1 MALNPN
7 ELLIFK
13 KRGIKVEAKKKAAKL
28 AAAKAPVPKEN
39 VAATPAQ
46 TPAPTSAPTPT
57 PKSTLPKFEAKP
69 EEKPNV
75 APLIKAKPAEKEN
88 DTDVYISKMIKE
100 EEENTKKLDEIQK
113 IEDELEPGAPRIP
126 SGQITKKESLKLA
139 KGRTCTTHPWRD
151 AYAICSYCKRPF
163 CYSDI
168 VAYGK
173 GFYCTEDI
181 GKVSATTAEH
191 LRNPINTF
199 AYVSAVLLVANAALL
214 LYFNPQSLTVI
225 NEIMRSGPLEFIKT
239 INYVSLVYL
248 SNLFII
254 LFGFISAILLFANSG
269 KGVAIGGLV
278 DSFTII
284 ITTYELLNTNANYLF
299 AVSAV
304 AFISIATIALSRM
317 SSANKKYQEELKY
330 PNVEWPKVEGF

>member
-1 MALNPN
+1 MALDPN

-13 KRGIKVEAKKKAAKL
+13 KRGIKVEVKKKTAKPV
-28 AAAKAPVPKEN
+28 AAKAPAPKEK
-39 VAATPAQ
+39 VAAA
-46 TPAPTSAPTPT
+46 APTPASKPT
-57 PKSTLPKFEAKP
+57 PKPEVKY
-69 EEKPNV
+69 EEKPSIV
-75 APLIKAKPAEKEN
+75 APSLAKPSEKEN
-88 DTDVYISKMIKE
+88 ETDIYISKMIKE
-100 EEENTKKLDEIQK
+100 EEENSKKLGEIQK
-113 IEDELEPGAPRIP
+113 IEEELEPGALRIP
-126 SGQITKKESLKLA
+126 SGKLTKKESLKLA
-139 KGRTCTTHPWRD
+139 KGRTCVTHPWRD

-181 GKVSATTAEH
+181 SKVSASTAER
-191 LRNPINTF
+191 LKNSINTF

-214 LYFNPQSLTVI
+214 LYFNPQSLIVI
-225 NEIMRSGPLEFIKT
+225 NEVMKTGPLEFIKS

-254 LFGFISAILLFANSG
+254 LFGFISAALLFANSG
-269 KGVAIGGLV
+269 KGAAIGGLV

-299 AVSAV
+299 AVSAI
-304 AFISIATIALSRM
+304 AFVSIATIALSRM
-317 SSANKKYQEELKY
+317 SAANKEYQEELEY

>member
-13 KRGIKVEAKKKAAKL
+13 KRGIKIEVKKKAAKPV
-28 AAAKAPVPKEN
+28 AAKVPVPKEK
-39 VAATPAQ
+39 VAAPAP
-46 TPAPTSAPTPT
+46 TPAP
-57 PKSTLPKFEAKP
+57 KSIPPKFEAKP
-69 EEKPNV
+69 EEKPSI
-75 APLIKAKPAEKEN
+75 APLIETKPAEKEN

-100 EEENTKKLDEIQK
+100 EEENTKKLGEIQK
-113 IEDELEPGAPRIP
+113 IEEELEPGAPKIP
-126 SGQITKKESLKLA
+126 SGKITKKESLKLA
-139 KGRTCTTHPWRD
+139 KGLTCTTHPWRN
-151 AYAICSYCKRPF
+151 AYAICSYCKRSF

-173 GFYCTEDI
+173 EFYCAEDI

-191 LRNPINTF
+191 MRNPINTF

-225 NEIMRSGPLEFIKT
+225 NEIMRTGPLEFINT
-239 INYVSLVYL
+239 VNYVSLVYL

-254 LFGFISAILLFANSG
+254 IFGFISAIFLFANSR

-299 AVSAV
+299 VVSAV

-317 SSANKKYQEELKY
+317 SSANKEYQEELKY

>member
-1 MALNPN
+1 MALDPN

-13 KRGIKVEAKKKAAKL
+13 KRGIKVEVKKKTAKPV
-28 AAAKAPVPKEN
+28 AAKAPAPKEK
-39 VAATPAQ
+39 VAAAPAP
-46 TPAPTSAPTPT
+46 TPAPKPT
-57 PKSTLPKFEAKP
+57 PKPEVKY
-69 EEKPNV
+69 EEKPSIA
-75 APLIKAKPAEKEN
+75 APSPAKPAEKEN
-88 DTDVYISKMIKE
+88 ETDIYISKMIKE
-100 EEENTKKLDEIQK
+100 EEENSKKLGEIQK
-113 IEDELEPGAPRIP
+113 IEEELEPGAPRIP
-126 SGQITKKESLKLA
+126 SGKLTKKESLKLA
-139 KGRTCTTHPWRD
+139 KGRTCVTHPWRD

-181 GKVSATTAEH
+181 SKVSASTAER
-191 LRNPINTF
+191 LKNSINTF

-214 LYFNPQSLTVI
+214 LYFNPQSLIVI
-225 NEIMRSGPLEFIKT
+225 NEVMKTGPLEFIKS

-254 LFGFISAILLFANSG
+254 LFGFISAALLFANSG
-269 KGVAIGGLV
+269 KGAAIGGLV

-299 AVSAV
+299 AVSAI
-304 AFISIATIALSRM
+304 AFVSIATIALSRM
-317 SSANKKYQEELKY
+317 SAANKEYQEELKY